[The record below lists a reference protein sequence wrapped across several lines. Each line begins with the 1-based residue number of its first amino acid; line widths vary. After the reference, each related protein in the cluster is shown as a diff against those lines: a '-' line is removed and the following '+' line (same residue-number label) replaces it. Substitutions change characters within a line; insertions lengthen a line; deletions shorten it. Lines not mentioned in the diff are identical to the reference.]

1 MVYEVVIRKGLLLLH
16 IANDG
21 WFVLGHCYSSI
32 DFFNPQKPGRH
43 QRCTNTVVIFM
54 VNDHFKGLSACGA
67 GLIIIATHLFQVPTN
82 LTGFL
87 FPQVFPIV
95 YKKQMFWKSIVYT
108 FVCLN
113 LGHLIKVSAKTF
125 PIVRLNFYLK
135 HVSKCESY
143 IHMIIFITS

>member
-1 MVYEVVIRKGLLLLH
+1 MVFCCTKLLFSRHSESDRTLISSRTSLSECLTKEHSKDIYRITGMCLRISGVDTWLWFIEVVIRKGLLLLH

-87 FPQVFPIV
+87 FP
-95 YKKQMFWKSIVYT
+95 
-108 FVCLN
+108 
-113 LGHLIKVSAKTF
+113 
-125 PIVRLNFYLK
+125 
-135 HVSKCESY
+135 
-143 IHMIIFITS
+143 